1 MASVLTHDAGGWFLA
16 RGLSV
21 SLGGREVLRDV
32 NLDVSRGSIL
42 SVVGRSGAGKS
53 TLLYGLAG
61 LIEHAGIVERPEK
74 MSFVFQ
80 GYALFPW
87 LTVRENIAFA
97 VRDGSRAERA
107 RLIERYLLRTGLVDH
122 ASKYPLHLS
131 GGQTQRVALARALA
145 ARADAVLMDEP
156 FAALDEY
163 TRVDMSAWLLE
174 IWSESRPAIVVV
186 THNIDE
192 ALFLGDSVV
201 VLSEGRIVYTTSSPF
216 SRPRDRSI
224 WRSESFFRLRSEI
237 LDSLGGNSTHTND
250 MEVLR

>member
-1 MASVLTHDAGGWFLA
+1 
-16 RGLSV
+16 LSV

-32 NLDVSRGSIL
+32 NLDVGRGSIL

-61 LIEHAGIVERPEK
+61 LIEYAGIVERPEK

-97 VRDGSRAERA
+97 VRDGSRAERTS
-107 RLIERYLLRTGLVDH
+107 IVERYLVRTGLVDH
-122 ASKYPLHLS
+122 ASKYPLQLS

-163 TRVDMSAWLLE
+163 TRVDMAAWLLE
-174 IWSESRPAIVVV
+174 IWSETRPTIVLV

-201 VLSEGRIVYTTSSPF
+201 VLSEGRIVHTTTPPF
-216 SRPRDRSI
+216 SRPRDRSL
-224 WRSESFFRLRSEI
+224 WQSETFFRLRSEI
-237 LDSLGGNSTHTND
+237 LESLGGNSTQ
-250 MEVLR
+250 MKELEVSK

>member
-1 MASVLTHDAGGWFLA
+1 MAPALTHHADGGFLA

-21 SLGGREVLRDV
+21 SLGGREVLHEV
-32 NLDVSRGSIL
+32 NLDVRRGTIL

-53 TLLYGLAG
+53 TLLYSLAG
-61 LIEHAGIVERPEK
+61 LIEYAGAIERPEK

-87 LTVRENIAFA
+87 FTVRENIAFA
-97 VRDGSRAERA
+97 VRGGSRVERA
-107 RLIERYLLRTGLVDH
+107 RVVERHLVRTGLVDH
-122 ASKYPLHLS
+122 AGKYPLQLS

-145 ARADAVLMDEP
+145 ARADAVLLDEP

-163 TRVDMSAWLLE
+163 TRIDMAAWLLE
-174 IWSESRPAIVVV
+174 IWSESRPTIVIV

-201 VLSEGRIVYTTSSPF
+201 VLSEGRIAYTTKPPF

-237 LDSLGGNSTHTND
+237 LDSLGGNSLRTKK
-250 MEVLR
+250 MEVSR